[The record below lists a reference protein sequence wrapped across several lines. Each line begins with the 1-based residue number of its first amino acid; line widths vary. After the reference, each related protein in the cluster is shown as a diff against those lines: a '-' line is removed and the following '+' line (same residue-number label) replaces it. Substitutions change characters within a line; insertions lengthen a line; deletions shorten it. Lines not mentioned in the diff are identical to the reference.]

1 MWGLPTFG
9 SLEVPKI
16 FVPEENGRDFR
27 KRTWFRGLD
36 GLPQWSGRPL
46 WGGKG
51 SAEGIEPFSRLAR
64 YESRKL

>member
-1 MWGLPTFG
+1 MRSTYLR
-9 SLEVPKI
+9 L
-16 FVPEENGRDFR
+16 D
-27 KRTWFRGLD
+27 RGAEDLRAGGALARFSKADLVSELD
-36 GLPQWSGRPL
+36 SLPQWSAGHL